1 MKHVGTVKH
10 PGIVKRL
17 DDAGGE
23 AGFTLIE
30 LMVAISIFLVIMATI
45 CGSLFVVESE
55 TNSNLTTESL
65 TQSGMLALNQVAN
78 EIRDMSNSYDNS
90 VQSQDN
96 GAADIQTMSATEIK
110 FLSGNNIINNESAG
124 LVDSSGGTFTT
135 GCANEIDI
143 KLVSGNLVQTET
155 TPTLVSGQCTWS
167 GTAGSETVAQDVMP
181 LCSGSACASTTSTGA
196 AIFSY
201 QERYPD
207 EADTASTSAQV
218 GEVTIGFAVL
228 PAKTSSYVAPVVLT
242 QTVRLGA
249 VVNDP
254 SAS

>member
-1 MKHVGTVKH
+1 
-10 PGIVKRL
+10 VKRP
-17 DDAGGE
+17 DDVASEG
-23 AGFTLIE
+23 GFTLIE

-45 CGSLFVVESE
+45 CGSLFNVEQQ
-55 TNSNLTTESL
+55 TNSNLTSEQL

-90 VQSQDN
+90 VQSADN
-96 GAADIQTMSATEIK
+96 GTADIQTMSATEIE
-110 FLSGNNIINNESAG
+110 FLSGNNIINNENAG
-124 LVDSSGGTFTT
+124 LVDSNGGTFTT

-143 KLVSGNLVQTET
+143 KLVSGNLVQTQT
-155 TPTLVSGQCTWS
+155 TPTLVSGRCTWT
-167 GTAGSETVAQDVMP
+167 GTPGAETLVQDVMP
-181 LCSGSACASTTSTGA
+181 LCSGSPCASATSSGA
-196 AIFSY
+196 TIFSY

-207 EADTASTSAQV
+207 EADTASTAAQV
-218 GEVTIGFAVL
+218 GEITVGFAVL
-228 PAKTSSYVAPVVLT
+228 PSASSSYTAPVVLT

>member
-1 MKHVGTVKH
+1 
-10 PGIVKRL
+10 VKRQ
-17 DDAGGE
+17 DDMPSE
-23 AGFTLIE
+23 SGFTLIE
-30 LMVAISIFLVIMATI
+30 LMVAVSIFLVIMATI
-45 CGSLFVVESE
+45 CGSLFNVESE
-55 TNSNLTTESL
+55 TNSNLTSEQL
-65 TQSGMLALNQVAN
+65 TQSGMLALHQVAN

-90 VQSQDN
+90 VQSEDN
-96 GAADIQTMSATEIK
+96 GVADIQTMSATEIE

-124 LVDSSGGTFTT
+124 LVDPDGGTFTT

-155 TPTLVSGQCTWS
+155 TPTLVSGQCKWT
-167 GTAGSETVAQDVMP
+167 GTTGSETLAQDVVP
-181 LCSGSACASTTSTGA
+181 LCSASACASASSTGA
-196 AIFSY
+196 TIFSY

-207 EADTASTSAQV
+207 EADTASTAAQV
-218 GEVTIGFAVL
+218 GEITIGFAVL
-228 PAKTSSYVAPVVLT
+228 PSKTSSYVAPVVLT